1 MSYLKHKPGSIEELM
16 ANEASKLNDNA
27 YQDMFKKELDKAG
40 KGIGGM
46 SPKEKKDFFNKID
59 TKYKAKNEEL
69 SAAQKKLPPALQKAI
84 AKKDGAKTEEDAYDK
99 DDEKAKPKKEV
110 KEGEMPKAA
119 LDALKKSQDKKEDL
133 DAKELQT
140 KKTDGYKSKNES
152 WRQAWEEATMHKMP
166 DGTMMKGAKHKEE
179 TKDEANDVDNGDE
192 KKPVA
197 NKDAKK
203 LADSGSKLTKVE
215 TEPEAD
221 FRN

>member
-59 TKYKAKNEEL
+59 DKYKAKSEVKEEDAYDKDDEKPAPKPKPKKEEL
-69 SAAQKKLPPALQKAI
+69 SAAQKKLPAGLQKAI
-84 AKKDGAKTEEDAYDK
+84 KDKETKSESLINTYESLIKTWE
-99 DDEKAKPKKEV
+99 
-110 KEGEMPKAA
+110 AA
-119 LDALKKSQDKKEDL
+119 S
-133 DAKELQT
+133 
-140 KKTDGYKSKNES
+140 
-152 WRQAWEEATMHKMP
+152 HKMP
-166 DGTMMKGAKHKEE
+166 DGTMMKGAKHKDE

-197 NKDAKK
+197 TKDVKK

-215 TEPEAD
+215 TEPNAD
-221 FRN
+221 FKN

>member
-84 AKKDGAKTEEDAYDK
+84 AKKDSGKNEEDAYDK
-99 DDEKAKPKKEV
+99 DDEKPKTKP
-110 KEGEMPKAA
+110 
-119 LDALKKSQDKKEDL
+119 KKEDL

-140 KKTDGYKSKNES
+140 KKTDNYKSKNES
-152 WRQAWEEATMHKMP
+152 WKQAWEAATHKMP
-166 DGTMMKGAKHKEE
+166 DGTMMKGAKHK
-179 TKDEANDVDNGDE
+179 DEANDVDNGDE
-192 KKPVA
+192 KKDT
-197 NKDAKK
+197 KKK
-203 LADSGSKLTKVE
+203 LHADSGSKLTKVE
-215 TEPEAD
+215 TEPSVD
-221 FRN
+221 YKN